1 MANLNYNHLR
11 YFWAVAHD
19 GNLTRTAQRLNVA
32 PSALS
37 VQIHKLEEQ
46 LGHALFERRGK
57 QLQLTEA
64 GRIALDH
71 ADAAFA
77 AGDELLATL
86 GRGAGGVRQ
95 VLRVGALAT
104 LSRNFQMAFLRP
116 LLGRDDVELIVRSG
130 GLVDLLA
137 SLEAHRLDVVLVNT
151 PPVRDAASPWIAH
164 ALDDQP
170 VSLIGTPQRVGAGGE
185 AAALIARE
193 PLVVPTVESSIRQGF
208 DAWVDRLGVP
218 PRLAAEIDDMAMLR
232 LFARADVGLALVP
245 PIVVADELASGRL
258 VEAAQLPELHEA
270 FYAIT
275 LRRRF
280 PNPLLRELL
289 VEHRRGDEP

>member
-1 MANLNYNHLR
+1 MASLNYNHLR

-57 QLQLTEA
+57 QLRLTEA

-71 ADAAFA
+71 ADAVFA
-77 AGDELLATL
+77 AGDELVATL
-86 GRGAGGVRQ
+86 DRSGGGVRQ

-116 LLGRDDVELIVRSG
+116 LLGRDDVELILRSG
-130 GLVDLLA
+130 GLADLLA

-170 VSLIGTPQRVGAGGE
+170 VSLVGTPARVGAGGTPAE
-185 AAALIARE
+185 LIARE
-193 PLVVPTVESSIRQGF
+193 PLVVPTVETSIRQGF
-208 DAWVDRLGVP
+208 DAWIDRLGVR

-258 VEAAQLPELHEA
+258 VEAAQLAELHEA
-270 FYAIT
+270 FYAVT
-275 LRRRF
+275 LVRRF

-289 VEHRRGDEP
+289 VDHRPGGEA

>member
-1 MANLNYNHLR
+1 MASLNYNHLR

-37 VQIHKLEEQ
+37 VQIHKLEAQ

-57 QLQLTEA
+57 QLVLTEA

-86 GRGAGGVRQ
+86 GGNAGGVRR

-116 LLGRDDVELIVRSG
+116 LLGRDDVELVVRSG
-130 GLVDLLA
+130 GLADLLA
-137 SLEAHRLDVVLVNT
+137 GLEAHRLDVVLVNT
-151 PPVRDAASPWIAH
+151 PPARDAASPWIAH
-164 ALDDQP
+164 AIDDQP
-170 VSLIGTPQRVGAGGE
+170 VSLVGTPARAGARGE
-185 AAALIARE
+185 PAALIASA
-193 PLVVPTVESSIRQGF
+193 PLIVPTVESSIRQGF
-208 DAWVDRLGVP
+208 DALVDRLGVR
-218 PRLAAEIDDMAMLR
+218 PRLAAEVDDMAMLR

-258 VEAAQLPELHEA
+258 VEAARLPDLHEE
-270 FYAIT
+270 FYAVT
-275 LRRRF
+275 LERRF

-289 VEHRRGDEP
+289 ADRRPEEEP

>member
-1 MANLNYNHLR
+1 
-11 YFWAVAHD
+11 
-19 GNLTRTAQRLNVA
+19 VA

-37 VQIHKLEEQ
+37 VQIHKLEDQ

-57 QLQLTEA
+57 QLRLTEA

-71 ADAAFA
+71 ADAVFA

-86 GRGAGGVRQ
+86 GHGTGGVRQ

-116 LLGRDDVELIVRSG
+116 LLGRDDVELILRSG
-130 GLVDLLA
+130 GLADLLA

-151 PPVRDAASPWIAH
+151 PPARDAASLWIAH
-164 ALDDQP
+164 AIDDQP
-170 VSLIGTPQRVGAGGE
+170 VSLVGTPARVGDGGTVAE
-185 AAALIARE
+185 LVARE

-208 DAWVDRLGVP
+208 DALADRLGVR

-258 VEAAQLPELHEA
+258 VEAAQLSELHEA
-270 FYAIT
+270 FYAVT
-275 LRRRF
+275 LTRRF

-289 VEHRRGDEP
+289 DGAG

>member
-1 MANLNYNHLR
+1 MATLNYNHLR

-19 GNLTRTAQRLNVA
+19 GNLTRTAQRLHVA

-37 VQIHKLEEQ
+37 VQIHKLEAQ

-71 ADAAFA
+71 ADAVFA
-77 AGDELLATL
+77 VGDELLATL
-86 GRGAGGVRQ
+86 GRGPGGVRQ

-116 LLGRDDVELIVRSG
+116 LLGRDDVELVVRAG
-130 GLVDLLA
+130 ALAELLTG
-137 SLEAHRLDVVLVNT
+137 LEAHRFDVVLVNS
-151 PPVRDAASPWIAH
+151 PPARDAVSPWLAH
-164 ALDDQP
+164 AIDDQP
-170 VSLIGTPQRVGAGGE
+170 VSLVGTPARVGEGGE
-185 AAALIARE
+185 PADLIARE
-193 PLVVPTVESSIRQGF
+193 PLVVPTAASSIRQGF
-208 DAWVDRLGVP
+208 DAWVDRLGLR
-218 PRLAAEIDDMAMLR
+218 PRFNAEIDDMALLR
-232 LFARADVGLALVP
+232 LFARADVGLVVVP

-280 PNPLLRELL
+280 PNPLLHELL
-289 VEHRRGDEP
+289 IDHRRGGQP

>member
-1 MANLNYNHLR
+1 
-11 YFWAVAHD
+11 
-19 GNLTRTAQRLNVA
+19 
-32 PSALS
+32 
-37 VQIHKLEEQ
+37 
-46 LGHALFERRGK
+46 
-57 QLQLTEA
+57 
-64 GRIALDH
+64 
-71 ADAAFA
+71 
-77 AGDELLATL
+77 
-86 GRGAGGVRQ
+86 
-95 VLRVGALAT
+95 
-104 LSRNFQMAFLRP
+104 
-116 LLGRDDVELIVRSG
+116 
-130 GLVDLLA
+130 
-137 SLEAHRLDVVLVNT
+137 
-151 PPVRDAASPWIAH
+151 
-164 ALDDQP
+164 
-170 VSLIGTPQRVGAGGE
+170 
-185 AAALIARE
+185 
-193 PLVVPTVESSIRQGF
+193 VESSIRQGF

>member
-1 MANLNYNHLR
+1 MASLNYNHLR

-37 VQIHKLEEQ
+37 VQIHKLEAQ

-57 QLQLTEA
+57 QLVLTEA

-170 VSLIGTPQRVGAGGE
+170 VSLVGTPRRVGAGGE
-185 AAALIARE
+185 VAALIARE